1 MNVGF
6 TLNVKNS
13 VDEKPVVYR
22 NTAPCSLAISLS
34 NDTGTDLQ
42 LFPDMFTLEVVNLG
56 FTAEE
61 LKVIGVKGF
70 WEINAFSRY
79 LELTYTGSLTWF
91 KGTVLTVEFTQIFT
105 QAACADKQMQVNLCG
120 IPQGDVEVFTPFSI
134 VEAPKPG
141 NGNLN
146 EVLQLSFDYQG
157 LILVSPINVISEE
170 KVLDPLKNTLMLNM
184 KNIGKKPL
192 FCGTAPKGNS
202 HINVTFLY
210 GNGAGCLAPDQGK
223 DIDTSAWKI
232 KASVATQL
240 TDYPWNCSSEP
251 LSRDGHP
258 YWILE
263 PTEKNLGI
271 LGTDENSNIPF
282 AFKDI
287 VSPTAAGHTQAILTF
302 SGFMMDDDTPYD
314 DAMFVLD
321 IIKQDPPL
329 SRGVVR
335 FFCHSPIVEHYQ
347 PDSPVKFNLQWL
359 AYYANTVQVMVN
371 AKSVPAG
378 KDPGMDPNSPVTNGV
393 AEVELDHVIQSTYLV
408 ATIYAF
414 NRNGVFLNSMQFTL
428 IVRTHFFTD
437 IRDNKCYPA
446 ERIGNLLWMKKNLNY
461 LHPQGSKAPPAS
473 SDPETYGRYYRWE
486 ASAPGSGQDGW
497 RLPTVDEWKAWMK
510 EKKYDEVVKEL
521 GIVAGGL
528 YSDRFER
535 FGETGYYWAQ
545 GIGNEVYCAT
555 FNNKTE
561 RISVDKMS
569 DEVLYMSVRYVR
581 EVPVD

>member
-1 MNVGF
+1 MDVEF

-13 VDEKPVVYR
+13 IDGKPVVYR
-22 NTAPCSLAISLS
+22 KTAPCGLAIILS
-34 NDTGTDLQ
+34 NDTSIDLQ
-42 LFPDMFTLEVVNLG
+42 LSPDMLTLEIVNLG

-61 LKVIGVKGF
+61 LKVIGVKGS

-79 LELTYTGSLTWF
+79 LELTYTGSSTWS
-91 KGTVLTVEFTQIFT
+91 KGTTLTVELTQVVT

-120 IPQGDVEVFTPFSI
+120 ILQDDIEVFTPFSI

-141 NGNLN
+141 NGNLH

-157 LILVSPINVISEE
+157 LIFVSPTNVVSE
-170 KVLDPLKNTLMLNM
+170 KGVLDPLKNTLMLNM

-192 FCGTAPKGNS
+192 FGGTIHKGNPR
-202 HINVTFLY
+202 INVTFLY

-223 DIDTSAWKI
+223 DIETSAWKI
-232 KASVATQL
+232 KASVITQL
-240 TDYPWNCSSEP
+240 TDYPWNCSNEP

-258 YWILE
+258 YWILK

-271 LGTDENSNIPF
+271 LGTGEDSNITF

-287 VSPTAAGHTQAILTF
+287 VSPTAPGHTQAILTF

-314 DAMFVLD
+314 DAVFVLD

-329 SRGVVR
+329 IRGMVS
-335 FFCHSPIVEHYQ
+335 FFCSSPIVEHYH

-359 AYYANTVQVMVN
+359 AYHADTVQVMVN

-378 KDPGMDPNSPVTNGV
+378 KDPGMDPYSPVTNGV
-393 AEVELDHVIQSTYLV
+393 AEVKLDNVIQSTYLV

-414 NRNGVFLNSMQFTL
+414 NRNEVFLNSMQFTL

-446 ERIGNLLWMKKNLNY
+446 ERIGNLLWMKKNLSY

-473 SDPETYGRYYRWE
+473 SDPETYGRYYCWE

-497 RLPTVDEWKAWMK
+497 RLPTVNEWKAWMNVRP
-510 EKKYDEVVKEL
+510 YDEVVQEL

-535 FGETGYYWAQ
+535 FGETGYYRAQ
-545 GIGNEVYCAT
+545 GIGDEVYCAK
-555 FNNKTE
+555 FDNKVK
-561 RISVDKMS
+561 RMDVSKMS
-569 DEVLYMSVRYVR
+569 DEVLYMSVRYVK
-581 EVPVD
+581 EVLID